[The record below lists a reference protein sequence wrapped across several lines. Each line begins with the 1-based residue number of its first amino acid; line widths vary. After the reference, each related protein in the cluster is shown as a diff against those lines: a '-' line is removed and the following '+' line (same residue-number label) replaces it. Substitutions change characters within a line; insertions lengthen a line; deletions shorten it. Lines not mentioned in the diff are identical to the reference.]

1 MKIINQ
7 GRLVFRFLSRH
18 RVRAFLMMLG
28 VLIGIAAMTV
38 LDSVGQATRR
48 EALARFKNMVGTF
61 DTVII
66 RPGAGKTRGMVSLT
80 NVPGTLKFEDA
91 QALANEVR
99 GVRQVAE
106 LQNAFDIDVKVRD
119 RTDSPAIFGVS
130 ANWLELRD
138 EDVAQGQFFTLDD
151 ERALSR
157 VAVLGGDVQDLLFPG
172 ESPLGQTMRI
182 ADVPF
187 RIIGTLR
194 RRGAGPTGA
203 SLDHLVLIP
212 VTTASRRLFHR
223 DFLTMIIAQLQNPEA
238 SDEAVAAVTAKLR
251 KRHHLAGAALDDFTV
266 TNPRA
271 IFGQVAR
278 VGSTLS
284 KVVKG
289 AALLSMLIGGGVIMS
304 LMLTA
309 VAERRREIGLH
320 RSVGA
325 SRRDILLGFL
335 VEAVTISAGGG
346 AGGAALAL
354 AGTSLVARVEHL
366 PLVFPGATLAMA
378 ALVSVTTGL
387 VFGLY
392 PAWKASMTDPITA
405 LRS

>member
-1 MKIINQ
+1 MKVLNQ
-7 GRLVFRFLSRH
+7 ARLVLRFLTRH
-18 RVRAFLMMLG
+18 RLRAFLMMLG
-28 VLIGIAAMTV
+28 VLIGIAAVTV
-38 LDSVGQATRR
+38 LESVGQATRR

-61 DTVII
+61 DTVIV

-80 NVPGTLKFEDA
+80 NVPATLRFEDA
-91 QALANEVR
+91 QAIASEVR
-99 GVRQVAE
+99 GIRQVAE

-130 ANWLELRD
+130 ANWLKLRD
-138 EDVAQGQFFTLDD
+138 EEVALGQFFTADD

-187 RIIGTLR
+187 RIIGTVK

-203 SLDHLVLIP
+203 SLDRLVLIP

-223 DFLTMIIAQLQNPEA
+223 DFLTMVIAQLENPEA

-251 KRHHLAGAALDDFTV
+251 ERHHLTGTALDDFTV

-284 KVVKG
+284 KVLKG
-289 AALLSMLIGGGVIMS
+289 AALLSMLIGGGVIMA

-320 RSVGA
+320 RSLGA
-325 SRRDILLGFL
+325 SRGDILLGFL
-335 VEAVTISAGGG
+335 LEAVTISAGGG
-346 AGGAALAL
+346 AAGALLAL
-354 AGTSLVARVEHL
+354 AGTTLVARFEHL
-366 PLVFPGATLAMA
+366 PLAFPGATLAIA

-387 VFGLY
+387 AFGLY
-392 PAWKASMTDPITA
+392 PAWRASMTDPITA